1 MWRDELVQSCRDQP
15 PPRLVVV
22 RNVVLDV
29 SSCLPFSV
37 PGCAEAPGV
46 IILPRLVAL
55 YKIPQFVVLSSTGS
69 VDQRG
74 GSDTVPR
81 PVPAWK
87 LGLKPDVDFDAVY
100 EDFRVLLSEHLPMSI
115 EKLASKLGRN
125 RTTVSK
131 WKSEKASDWKAGL
144 STQRKVIEVVQERV
158 RAMNQQIIKVQQMLD
173 ALEGVGAAHKE
184 HAEKL
189 DHQSLDKLSA
199 ANDRV
204 RDLLS
209 PSGE

>member
-1 MWRDELVQSCRDQP
+1 M
-15 PPRLVVV
+15 
-22 RNVVLDV
+22 
-29 SSCLPFSV
+29 
-37 PGCAEAPGV
+37 
-46 IILPRLVAL
+46 
-55 YKIPQFVVLSSTGS
+55 
-69 VDQRG
+69 
-74 GSDTVPR
+74 PR

-115 EKLASKLGRN
+115 EKLASELGRN

-131 WKSEKASDWKAGL
+131 WKSERASEWKAGL

-158 RAMNQQIIKVQQMLD
+158 RAIGQQVGKVEQMLV
-173 ALEGVGAAHKE
+173 ALEGVGTAYKE

-189 DHQSLDKLSA
+189 DHQSLDKLSE

-204 RDLLS
+204 RDLLN
-209 PSGE
+209 PADE

>member
-1 MWRDELVQSCRDQP
+1 M
-15 PPRLVVV
+15 
-22 RNVVLDV
+22 
-29 SSCLPFSV
+29 
-37 PGCAEAPGV
+37 
-46 IILPRLVAL
+46 
-55 YKIPQFVVLSSTGS
+55 
-69 VDQRG
+69 
-74 GSDTVPR
+74 PR

-115 EKLASKLGRN
+115 EKLASELGRN

-131 WKSEKASDWKAGL
+131 WKSERASEWKAGL
-144 STQRKVIEVVQERV
+144 STQRKVIELVQERV
-158 RAMNQQIIKVQQMLD
+158 RATEQQVIKVQQMLT
-173 ALEGVGAAHKE
+173 ALEGVGTAHKE

-204 RDLLS
+204 RDLLK
-209 PSGE
+209 PDDE